1 MIGWIGVTLAFS
13 TTDVP
18 SEQVHAALI
27 VQANRTLPAT
37 DRLTQAGLERFVDAV
52 GRPDRQ
58 EYSAGS
64 PVPDVWRAAHHFERP
79 PCPTSSADAT
89 AAAIAF
95 GRAEEALG
103 WSHLERGELN
113 AAMLHLG
120 YALHTWQDYYAHSN
134 YPELRARTLGVL
146 VGQELREAERAF
158 DDAIER
164 LLRGER
170 ARGGS
175 RRAGLQAEVLE
186 RRVVLTAFGPPAEV
200 RGGCDGLLLRAIELT
215 PADAEYSRTC
225 FGKDLPLASLPR
237 RGAAR
242 RVVIDGYRA
251 AHAGAVD
258 LTARMFRDLREQL
271 PEKWRWLARS
281 KERDVESH
289 PYWQDTPAPVVGV
302 GECGS

>member
-1 MIGWIGVTLAFS
+1 MIAWISLSLAFS
-13 TTDVP
+13 TADLP
-18 SEQVHAALI
+18 RERVHAALI
-27 VQANRTLPAT
+27 ADANRTLPRS
-37 DRLTQAGLERFVDAV
+37 DRLTPAGLARFVDAV

-79 PCPTSSADAT
+79 PCGDSSADAT
-89 AAAIAF
+89 AAAITF
-95 GRAEEALG
+95 GRAEEDLA
-103 WSHLERGELN
+103 WRHLDRGELN
-113 AAMLHLG
+113 SAMVHLG
-120 YALHTWQDYYAHSN
+120 YALHTWQDYFAHSN

-164 LLRGER
+164 VLRGDR

-175 RRAGLQAEVLE
+175 LRAGLQAEVLV
-186 RRVVLTAFGPPAEV
+186 RRVVLTTFGPPADV

-225 FGKDLPLASLPR
+225 FGKDLPMASLPAR
-237 RGAAR
+237 AAAR
-242 RVVIDGYRA
+242 RVVADGYRA
-251 AHAGAVD
+251 AQAGAVD
-258 LTARMFRDLREQL
+258 LTARVFRDLRERL

-281 KERDVESH
+281 EERDVESH
-289 PYWQDTPAPVVGV
+289 PYWEDTPSPVVGV
-302 GECGS
+302 GECE